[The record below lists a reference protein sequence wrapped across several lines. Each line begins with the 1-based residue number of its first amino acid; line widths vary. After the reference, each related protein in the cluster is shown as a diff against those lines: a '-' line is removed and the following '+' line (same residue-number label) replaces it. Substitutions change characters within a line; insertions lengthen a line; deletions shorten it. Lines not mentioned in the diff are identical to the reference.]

1 MTQSKKSPLTRK
13 VILLATLGLCIPVF
27 LVGMAFLALKSDA
40 ENQKKYQQQRLEQAQ
55 KIAERERAAK
65 EQK

>member
-1 MTQSKKSPLTRK
+1 MTQPKKSPLTRK

-55 KIAERERAAK
+55 KIAERERTAK